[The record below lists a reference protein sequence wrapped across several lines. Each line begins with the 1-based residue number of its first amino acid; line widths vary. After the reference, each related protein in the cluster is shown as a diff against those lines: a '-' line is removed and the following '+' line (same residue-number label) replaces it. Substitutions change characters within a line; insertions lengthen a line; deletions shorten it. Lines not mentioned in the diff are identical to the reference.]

1 MSQPA
6 RLTSSLLAR
15 KGQALPAAGFSSR
28 ASGAVRP
35 GRLEVVGGRAEPG
48 VAGLRHGPSGHP
60 ERRVA
65 MTVRLDRERHVRLKV
80 FAALHD
86 LNCQDVLIGA
96 LDAWLEAS
104 GADCACLRCATEQ
117 SAES

>member
-28 ASGAVRP
+28 ASGAVLP

-48 VAGLRHGPSGHP
+48 IAGLRHGPSGHP

-65 MTVRLDRERHVRLKV
+65 MTVRLDRDRHVRLKV
-80 FAALHD
+80 FAALHE
-86 LNCQDVLIGA
+86 LNCQDVLVQA
-96 LDAWLEAS
+96 LAAYLRAC
-104 GADCACLRCATEQ
+104 GADCACLRCGSQ
-117 SAES
+117 PDAEN

>member
-15 KGQALPAAGFSSR
+15 KGQAMPAAGFSSR
-28 ASGAVRP
+28 AAGAVHP

-48 VAGLRHGPSGHP
+48 VVGLRHGPSGHP

-65 MTVRLDRERHVRLKV
+65 MTVRLDRDRHVRLKV
-80 FAALHD
+80 FAALHE
-86 LNCQDVLIGA
+86 LNCQDVLVQA
-96 LDAWLEAS
+96 LDAYLRAC
-104 GADCACLRCATEQ
+104 GADCACLRCGSQ
-117 SAES
+117 PDAEN

>member
-1 MSQPA
+1 MPQPA

-28 ASGAVRP
+28 AVGAVRP
-35 GRLEVVGGRAEPG
+35 GLLEVVGGRAEPG
-48 VAGLRHGPSGHP
+48 VAGLHHGPSGHSD
-60 ERRVA
+60 RRVA

-86 LNCQDVLIGA
+86 LNCQDVLIEA
-96 LDAWLEAS
+96 LDAYLQAC
-104 GADCACLRCATEQ
+104 GADCACMGSGKGRPAD
-117 SAES
+117 A

>member
-28 ASGAVRP
+28 ASGAVLP

-65 MTVRLDRERHVRLKV
+65 MTLRLDRERHVRLKV
-80 FAALHD
+80 FAALHE
-86 LNCQDVLIGA
+86 LNCQDVLIAA
-96 LDAWLEAS
+96 LDAYLRAC
-104 GADCACLRCATEQ
+104 GADCACISSGEGRPAD
-117 SAES
+117 A

>member
-28 ASGAVRP
+28 ASGAVLP

-65 MTVRLDRERHVRLKV
+65 MTVRLDRDRHVRLKV
-80 FAALHD
+80 FAALHE
-86 LNCQDVLIGA
+86 LNCQDVLVEA
-96 LDAWLEAS
+96 LDAYLRAC
-104 GADCACLRCATEQ
+104 GADCACLRCGSQPDAGN
-117 SAES
+117 